1 MIGYV
6 KKAIGSVSGWEKSH
20 FGGFYR
26 MITDY
31 PYIKL
36 DFDIKVKTPQSL
48 DKALGWY
55 TAEKLIKL
63 YLLKNQ
69 KHIHM
74 FRTSAEKINN
84 PITGKK
90 LTIVTTYL
98 DNKDIMRWVMDEYPE
113 LAPLFEHYQ
122 EDIYQTTLVKEV
134 PDDEEGDGEGE
145 GESDGEGQGD
155 GEGDSQEDD
164 GKDQPQDGESK
175 ESKEAKEAEA
185 KDKAVRKMMQSL
197 EDIKEQ
203 TPYRFKDSLS
213 EFSGVPKFMSLDP
226 KRYASDYVF
235 KASEIRDAENLVKLL
250 DISFDPKSD
259 VVKSLR
265 AGKLDVCKIA
275 EVPAGSTAI
284 YKQIVEDQDTRPF
297 TVCILADMSGSM
309 GHSDYGGVTRIKMQ
323 KHVLNS
329 LYLALSSILP
339 EDKLWIYG
347 HTGDEEPE
355 IYPFCTPYDTNYAR
369 NIMHYD
375 RIDMQQNYD
384 GPVIEAI
391 HKKLREV
398 TDDRVIFIMLS
409 DGQPSG
415 DGYGSM
421 DDIVDMKRILEKAKR
436 DEFVTVGIGIQYHS
450 VEGLYVYSKV
460 VEQLNTMVRDVSH
473 VINNVVRAEF
483 K

>member
-31 PYIKL
+31 PFIKL
-36 DFDIKVKTPQSL
+36 DFDVKVKTPVSL

-55 TAEKLIKL
+55 TGEKLIKL

-69 KHIHM
+69 AHIHL
-74 FRTSAEKINN
+74 FRTTAESVENPMTGQKI
-84 PITGKK
+84 
-90 LTIVTTYL
+90 TIVTTYL
-98 DNKDIMRWVMDEYPE
+98 DNKDVMNWALDEYPE
-113 LAPLFEHYQ
+113 LAPLFEHYRD
-122 EDIYQTTLVKEV
+122 DILNTILVKEV
-134 PDDEEGDGEGE
+134 PEDEEGDG
-145 GESDGEGQGD
+145 DGDGD
-155 GEGDSQEDD
+155 GEGDDQEGEGQEGE
-164 GKDQPQDGESK
+164 GKEGEGKPQDAKSRESK
-175 ESKEAKEAEA
+175 QAEA
-185 KDKAVRKMMQSL
+185 QEKARIEMKKSL

-203 TPYRFKDSLS
+203 VPYKFRDSLS
-213 EFSGVPKFMSLDP
+213 EFSAVPKFVSLDP
-226 KRYASDYVF
+226 KKYSSDYEF
-235 KASEIRDAENLVKLL
+235 KPNEVRDAENLLKLL

-347 HTGDEEPE
+347 HSGEEEPL

-369 NIMHYD
+369 NIRHYD
-375 RIDMQQNYD
+375 AIDMRQNYD

-398 TDDRVIFIMLS
+398 TDDRVIFVMLS

-421 DDIVDMKRILEKAKR
+421 DDIIDMKRILEKAKR

-460 VEQLNTMVRDVSH
+460 VEELKTMVRDVSH